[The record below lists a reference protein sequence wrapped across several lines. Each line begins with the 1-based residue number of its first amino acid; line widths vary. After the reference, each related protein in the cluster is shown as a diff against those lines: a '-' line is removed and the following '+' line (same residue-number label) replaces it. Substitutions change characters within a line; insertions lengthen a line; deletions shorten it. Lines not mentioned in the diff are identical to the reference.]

1 MFASYVRDKGN
12 DLTSFLPTHS
22 LPAKSTSCSFVFTLC
37 LPLVEEPLVRV
48 GEGDL
53 DRAAA
58 VPGAGDLERDV
69 EGILR
74 ITQDVTTLIRG
85 RKETNF
91 HKSPSS
97 DSNFLSFDQRS
108 VLLLLVCL
116 FEFCSPRKNCL
127 SSTCRQV
134 ILLIKAPHIA
144 FVRNEK
150 RHLVKSVYFEI
161 VLTNQ
166 LKIKKRLLK
175 ELKTEG
181 LNAQ

>member
-1 MFASYVRDKGN
+1 MFETYARDKGN

-58 VPGAGDLERDV
+58 VPGAGDLGRDV

-74 ITQDVTTLIRG
+74 ITQDVTTLIRR
-85 RKETNF
+85 RKESEF
-91 HKSPSS
+91 DASLPCG
-97 DSNFLSFDQRS
+97 SNFLSFHQRP
-108 VLLLLVCL
+108 VFLLFVSL

-134 ILLIKAPHIA
+134 
-144 FVRNEK
+144 VNESSA
-150 RHLVKSVYFEI
+150 HSI
-161 VLTNQ
+161 C
-166 LKIKKRLLK
+166 
-175 ELKTEG
+175 
-181 LNAQ
+181 